1 MGASAEVLDWD
12 WSLARRFLP
21 FDLDGLAVETGAL
34 TRRRGVD
41 CGESLARSLLL
52 LGLKNS
58 TLERAAKAARELG
71 ISEMNKT
78 AFLKRVCISG
88 KFLQAIFLQTLSFD
102 LSAEPRWCGLRLI
115 AVDATCL
122 SGPRAKTTDFRLH
135 TVYDLCRGLPLSVE
149 ITDRYEGEA
158 LWRHT
163 AFGKDDLVLADAG
176 YGYNNSFMHALTAG
190 ASILIRFNFK
200 TVTLMDELGDRIL
213 AEEADAKI
221 PEKGAHERIVFMPGW
236 EIPLRAVGSRND
248 VGEPVW
254 LLTSLNRKQ
263 LPTAQARELYRRRW
277 QVELYFKRLKS
288 LLDLDELPTRDGPTA
303 RPWIWTKLILASLA
317 ALMVFERF
325 SPWEPQTQESQK
337 HLDSESLENGGLRSH
352 GLGKSAHAARNQ
364 TQAGKIKRQA
374 KKRPQTAQATILLEA

>member
-1 MGASAEVLDWD
+1 MGLVPRTSISAV
-12 WSLARRFLP
+12 R
-21 FDLDGLAVETGAL
+21 LDGLAVETGAL
-34 TRRRGVD
+34 TQRRGVD
-41 CGESLARSLLL
+41 CGESLASSLLL

-88 KFLQAIFLQTLSFD
+88 KFLQAIFLQTLSFE

-149 ITDRYEGEA
+149 ITDRNEGEA

-163 AFGKDDLVLADAG
+163 AFGKDDLVLAGAG
-176 YGYNNSFMHALTAG
+176 YGYKNSFMHSLKAG

-200 TVTLMDELGDRIL
+200 TVTLMHELGDRIL
-213 AEEADAKI
+213 AEDADAKI

-248 VGEPVW
+248 VGKPVW

-263 LPTAQARELYRRRW
+263 
-277 QVELYFKRLKS
+277 
-288 LLDLDELPTRDGPTA
+288 LPTRDGPTA

-325 SPWEPQTQESQK
+325 SPLGTPNARKPKTSRLRVFGKRWPTEPWSWQECSCSPKPNPSGEGQK
-337 HLDSESLENGGLRSH
+337 AS
-352 GLGKSAHAARNQ
+352 
-364 TQAGKIKRQA
+364 
-374 KKRPQTAQATILLEA
+374 